1 MRISDCRSDVCS
13 SDLVETVYFGGGT
26 PSLLSAMEL
35 NRLLD
40 TLGAV
45 HPVAS
50 NCEITLE
57 ANPDDLDPVNIAG
70 LRKTAV
76 NRLSIGVQSFFD
88 DDLQWLNCVNT
99 GERKS
104 VVLGQSVSV
113 RVDLGG
119 CGIIKK
125 KKWIMIK
132 KENKQEVQQ

>member
-1 MRISDCRSDVCS
+1 MAGIYIHIPFCKKACHYCDFHFSTSLKYRDQVLEALRQEILLRNDFLDGAE
-13 SDLVETVYFGGGT
+13 VETVYFGGGT

-88 DDLQWLNCVNT
+88 EDLQWMNRVHT
-99 GERKS
+99 GA
-104 VVLGQSVSV
+104 
-113 RVDLGG
+113 
-119 CGIIKK
+119 
-125 KKWIMIK
+125 
-132 KENKQEVQQ
+132 